1 MSMPP
6 RADAKEAGNES
17 ESSALLRDRC
27 AQGQLE
33 RVYTDARQGPQGQRG
48 DSNLRHYQRR
58 AAGAARLPQGARGDR
73 GRDGG
78 DRGLLEAGVLRTG
91 RWLAGDTGP
100 AVRPNLLRTAS
111 RRAARAALSRPT
123 AKPRL

>member
-1 MSMPP
+1 MPP

-33 RVYTDARQGPQGQRG
+33 RVYTVARQGPQGQRG

-58 AAGAARLPQGARGDR
+58 AAGAARLAQGHEVTEVAMEATGVYWKPVYY
-73 GRDGG
+73 
-78 DRGLLEAGVLRTG
+78 GLEDDFRVL
-91 RWLAGDTGP
+91 LVNP
-100 AVRPNLLRTAS
+100 AE
-111 RRAARAALSRPT
+111 
-123 AKPRL
+123 